1 MTDHDNGD
9 GFTQGGQQIKKAD
22 FALRINVG
30 SWLIKKKQS
39 WIGNQG
45 SGHQDSLFLAARQLV
60 RQVVKETFSSHSEG
74 IISAAEFEPLAT
86 AIAQGKFKNQKR
98 SPWLLDGVD
107 CSLSFKYMQNGE
119 LKSEKY
125 TSGGTCIYKDIF
137 NKAHE
142 IIDPYIDL
150 WKNNAGENA
159 KE

>member
-1 MTDHDNGD
+1 MKILYMLMVVTSSFGFGCKAQSTGSDKEIISVRLKSSGMRHIETLSFEKKGD
-9 GFTQGGQQIKKAD
+9 S
-22 FALRINVG
+22 V
-30 SWLIKKKQS
+30 
-39 WIGNQG
+39 
-45 SGHQDSLFLAARQLV
+45 
-60 RQVVKETFSSHSEG
+60 QVVKETFSSHSEG

-86 AIAQGKFKNQKR
+86 AIAQGKFKNKKR

-142 IIDPYIDL
+142 IIDPYIGL